1 MKNTK
6 NTADKQPDPEPARIK
21 FLPDM
26 SLVENKGEPWRK
38 WHVTI
43 SLPSYMGEQNPD
55 PEKDIGKRIAYC
67 RAQMDNLSV
76 EALARYTKRFDREG
90 VSRMAITRY
99 EAGAVPTCR
108 ELRIL
113 ADALDVPV
121 RWLLI
126 ADGGSDG
133 LVLTDEDVRFIEV
146 ARRWMKTMAGQ
157 EVPPFVADAS
167 ENYRKAGIATRQ
179 KWIHEDRRTQEKD

>member
-1 MKNTK
+1 MKNTE
-6 NTADKQPDPEPARIK
+6 NAPEKQPETGPARIK
-21 FLPDM
+21 FVPDM
-26 SLVENKGEPWRK
+26 SLVESKGEAWRK
-38 WHVTI
+38 WNVTI
-43 SLPSYMGEQNPD
+43 SLPPYMPEPNPD

-99 EAGAVPTCR
+99 EAGSVPTCR

-121 RWLLI
+121 RWLLF

-133 LVLTDEDVRFIEV
+133 LMLTDEDARFIEV
-146 ARRWMKTMAGQ
+146 ARRWMKSMSGQ
-157 EVPPFVADAS
+157 ELPPFVADAR
-167 ENYRKAGIATRQ
+167 EDYRKAEIATRK
-179 KWIHEDRRTQEKD
+179 KWIAEDRGALEKD